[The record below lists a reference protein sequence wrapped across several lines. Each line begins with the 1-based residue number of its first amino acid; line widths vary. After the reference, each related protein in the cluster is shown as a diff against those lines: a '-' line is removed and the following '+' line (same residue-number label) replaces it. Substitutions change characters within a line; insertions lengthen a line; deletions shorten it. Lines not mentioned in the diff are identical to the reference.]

1 MALAD
6 RITIDVSGLGPTQI
20 ERLKKGFYPRVQ
32 HLIGPGGDYNQV
44 SMPMVRGVIAQWIKN
59 MVRRADEDEA
69 RENIN
74 YTNMDT

>member
-1 MALAD
+1 
-6 RITIDVSGLGPTQI
+6 
-20 ERLKKGFYPRVQ
+20 
-32 HLIGPGGDYNQV
+32 
-44 SMPMVRGVIAQWIKN
+44 MVRGVIAQWIKN